1 MNGESKPNGR
11 YSLIIPNYAFTNEE
25 GKQAAENMGK
35 VAKQQG
41 TVVYKDHS
49 VDNPTRCNEIVAYF
63 FSPLGLNLLKDE
75 AAKALGKPL
84 SDTKGMVCIKQP
96 ELSVSIEAEQIE
108 VTGDVRWMKDY
119 FQCSM
124 ERWRSI
130 TTPHARLSF
139 PRMTRNLSWK
149 H

>member
-1 MNGESKPNGR
+1 MQLVPVRKAQRAAALNFGAPPTTTKATRTKPPIRVWNRCWAHTDLDMNGESKPNGR

-49 VDNPTRCNEIVAYF
+49 VDNPTRRNEIVAYF
-63 FSPLGLNLLKDE
+63 FSPLGLNVLKDE

-84 SDTKGMVCIKQP
+84 SDTKGIQYTLM
-96 ELSVSIEAEQIE
+96 S
-108 VTGDVRWMKDY
+108 
-119 FQCSM
+119 
-124 ERWRSI
+124 
-130 TTPHARLSF
+130 
-139 PRMTRNLSWK
+139 
-149 H
+149 